1 MINVSKSKQFS
12 AQFSAQWHTTTST
25 QANNLHYLRRRLLI
39 QISTNIMTLIAY
51 DLKVNGDNKSGPF
64 TFQRGIKHICTQ
76 FCQSSDPGQLAGLG
90 TIEMDN

>member
-1 MINVSKSKQFS
+1 MINVSKSKQI
-12 AQFSAQWHTTTST
+12 QFSAQWHTTTST
-25 QANNLHYLRRRLLI
+25 EANNLHYLCRRLLI
-39 QISTNIMTLIAY
+39 QISTNITTLIAY

-90 TIEMDN
+90 TTEMDN